1 VLNLDEKLVEVLRR
15 LAESPGP
22 PGQEQKVKEVIVQE
36 IKPCC
41 KEIREDPLG
50 NLIAKIGAEE
60 GYKVGILAHMDEVGL
75 IITRI
80 ANNGLLGFELVGIID
95 DRCLLGCLIH
105 VMTSNGRLIPG
116 VIGNKSRHLQSEE
129 ELRARVSHKS
139 LWIDIGASSRDE
151 VLKQGI
157 GIGSGVVF
165 ATPFHLYENGAILGK
180 ALDNR
185 ISCAVLIEALKFLS
199 SKLSKT
205 TVYGMFTI
213 QEEIGAKGA
222 RVVAF
227 DTRPQMTITLDNVPT
242 QNPNEVGPGDVDLN
256 RGPVVRIFD
265 WWPSLTFGMFTHP
278 AIKERLLEVAAREK
292 ILCQTDV
299 LTSTFLDSCEVH
311 LTAGGIPGGSI
322 CFPRRYAHSPV
333 ELGHLNDMKN
343 GFQLLVKFIESLE
356 QEPIRFGKVHK

>member
-1 VLNLDEKLVEVLRR
+1 MTERLVDILRS
-15 LAESPGP
+15 LAETPGP
-22 PGQEQKVKEVIVQE
+22 PGQEQKVKELIVQE
-36 IKPCC
+36 LKPWCR
-41 KEIREDPLG
+41 EIREDPLG

-80 ANNGLLGFELVGIID
+80 ANNGILGFEPVGIID
-95 DRCLLGCLIH
+95 DRCLLGCLVKI
-105 VMTSNGRLIPG
+105 MTSDGRLVPG
-116 VIGNKSRHLQSEE
+116 VIGNKSRHLQTEE
-129 ELRARVSHKS
+129 ELKARVSHKA

-165 ATPFHLYENGAILGK
+165 ATPFHVYENGAILGK

-185 ISCAVLIEALKFLS
+185 ISCAVLIEALKRLS
-199 SKLSKT
+199 PNLKNT

-227 DTRPQMTITLDNVPT
+227 DDRPQMTLTLDNVPT
-242 QNPNEVGPGDVDLN
+242 QNPNEVNPGDVDLN

-278 AIKERLLEVAAREK
+278 AIKERLIEVATREK
-292 ILCQTDV
+292 ILFQTDV

-333 ELGHLNDMKN
+333 EVSHLNDLR
-343 GFQLLVKFIESLE
+343 GGLELLVKFLESLDR
-356 QEPIRFGKVHK
+356 EPIRFGRTY